1 MIRLHAYIANLR
13 LRGAG
18 AAPAMS
24 DCYVGL
30 LRARS
35 TTRDDKGTSMY
46 SGSTAPLQLQ
56 LRLRWLSLC
65 NTEHLLAN
73 RAPIDLD
80 HTSRV
85 QIVTREYED
94 KGEPSAWA
102 PRGGD
107 QASTHVELLGNKH
120 FMHDFLHAAAGWHAD
135 IDEDVITS
143 NIAEITARLP

>member
-1 MIRLHAYIANLR
+1 MIRLHARIADSR
-13 LRGAG
+13 LRGPG
-18 AAPAMS
+18 AAPAMPG
-24 DCYVGL
+24 CYIGL
-30 LRARS
+30 LPARS
-35 TTRDDKGTSMY
+35 TTRDDKATSVY
-46 SGSTAPLQLQ
+46 SGFAAPLQLQ
-56 LRLRWLSLC
+56 LHLRWLSLC

-73 RAPIDLD
+73 RAPLHLD
-80 HTSRV
+80 HTHRV